1 MEQLTLA
8 KFKKLPAEVQQQV
21 LDYIEFLLAKY
32 QSGTSE
38 KREAPKTEKGEKPSP
53 EKGMPDRLRIA
64 LKYKGDAPYPDVP
77 ISKYDWYE
85 Q

>member
-1 MEQLTLA
+1 MEQLTIS
-8 KFKKLPAEVQQQV
+8 KFKKLPAEVQRQV
-21 LDYIEFLLAKY
+21 LDYIEFLLLKY
-32 QSGTSE
+32 QSRASE
-38 KREAPKTEKGEKPSP
+38 KRETPEMEKGEKPSP
-53 EKGMPDRLRIA
+53 EEGMPDRLRIA